1 MASNYHLSRWYN
13 NLSMEEK
20 VTLEAL
26 RKAQS
31 AQKEKDTSHEPLN
44 HDVKFVP
51 RYWDEDEI
59 PKFDEPEE
67 SSKIRQTLK
76 FSMHNSLI
84 KLLTVNTFQLFFCF
98 AIAYTETENLSSNL
112 DKVPPVS
119 QSFCQF
125 IAGMLM
131 QMNINY
137 EAAQGMMMMKYAL
150 NHQWKFKHPHIAF
163 MAGFFQATSTV
174 LTAFVCYTVIISSKN
189 ILDLAKD
196 FTALMFII
204 EIDNFF
210 AATSHDS
217 IAKEIIEKQGTN
229 RKLKNK
235 PIMVKVDD
243 LDLYTGLFRVE
254 TTTSKNALD
263 TGNVPLEERDDEA
276 N

>member
-1 MASNYHLSRWYN
+1 
-13 NLSMEEK
+13 
-20 VTLEAL
+20 
-26 RKAQS
+26 
-31 AQKEKDTSHEPLN
+31 
-44 HDVKFVP
+44 
-51 RYWDEDEI
+51 
-59 PKFDEPEE
+59 
-67 SSKIRQTLK
+67 
-76 FSMHNSLI
+76 
-84 KLLTVNTFQLFFCF
+84 
-98 AIAYTETENLSSNL
+98 
-112 DKVPPVS
+112 
-119 QSFCQF
+119 
-125 IAGMLM
+125 
-131 QMNINY
+131 
-137 EAAQGMMMMKYAL
+137 
-150 NHQWKFKHPHIAF
+150 

-254 TTTSKNALD
+254 TTTSKNALNS
-263 TGNVPLEERDDEA
+263 GNVPLEEKDDEA
-276 N
+276 NRLVNERIEFYNGFPKKQAWCIPQWCSRKDAVVRPKRISISQKKRCRQFGKVNSILFLIYRFLRILFVSLWFYYLPVVFIVLSNLAPVYYYWGRINGCDKFVS